1 MATLLF
7 EGTLVYTSGWEEIFS
22 GPPAGQSTTVEG
34 LYLFNDTGATAAVEL
49 AKVVSGY
56 RLIIFSGNI
65 LNGAAE
71 EINNI
76 LLYENESLELTAD
89 QLISYVGYGD
99 TTAPYRDPTKDT
111 WFDCV
116 RNNYQGILAVD
127 LEIQGQPLSAHFAL
141 PENSLTIEFDLEHS
155 ISRSAL
161 FELGGN
167 ATTDEAFDLTLE
179 MYLEGDVVVN
189 EQRSNWVGW
198 SKIGQATFH
207 ADLMNDAGFMPM
219 PFKGWIY
226 AVKQL
231 EKNFIAYGSHGV
243 AMLFPASSPMPTFGM
258 QRLLQ
263 IGLKGKNAIT
273 GDHSA
278 HFFIDSKGALWKLSG
293 EGLAKLGYEEFL
305 SELSNPSMHFDLFNR
320 WVLISDANQGYI
332 LTDKGL
338 GGGYGNLSGY
348 IIIDG
353 EPFAVS
359 PDELEIDTPELTTA
373 PIDFGYRGLKTVESV
388 QFGLDVDQLAYA
400 AIDYKYSKSSAYVTS
415 QWVRLSPEGV
425 AFIRV
430 AGTDFRFRL
439 KLAEPGFCEISYI
452 NIQYKRTD
460 YRYVRSNMGAHHA
473 NHTTPA

>member
-7 EGTLVYTSGWEEIFS
+7 SGTLVYTGAWEEVFA
-22 GPPAGQSTTVEG
+22 GPPAGQSTTISN
-34 LYLFNDTGATAAVEL
+34 LYLFNDTGYPATVQVRKIVDGYGIELYNGIIPDGEAVEET
-49 AKVVSGY
+49 A
-56 RLIIFSGNI
+56 IT
-65 LNGAAE
+65 
-71 EINNI
+71 
-76 LLYENESLELTAD
+76 LLEGQSLEIQAD
-89 QLISYVGYGD
+89 QLISYSGYGD
-99 TTAPYRDPTKDT
+99 TTVSERVPANDRT
-111 WFDCV
+111 FDCL
-116 RNNYQGILAVD
+116 RNHYQGILAVD
-127 LEIQGQPLSAHFAL
+127 LEIQGRPLSVYFEVPDYA
-141 PENSLTIEFDLEHS
+141 LTIEFDLEHT
-155 ISRSAL
+155 IGGYQL
-161 FELGGN
+161 YTLEDFELELVMEIQG
-167 ATTDEAFDLTLE
+167 EAIT
-179 MYLEGDVVVN
+179 N
-189 EQRSNWVGW
+189 EHRSNWVGW
-198 SKIGQATFH
+198 SKIGHATFH

-226 AVKQL
+226 VVKQL

-263 IGLKGKNAIT
+263 IGLKGKNAVT

-305 SELSNPSMHFDLFNR
+305 SELSNPSMHFDPFNR

-359 PDELEIDTPELTTA
+359 PDELEIDTPAMTTA

-388 QFGLDVDQLAYA
+388 QFGLDTNKLAYA

-452 NIQYKRTD
+452 NIQYKKTD
-460 YRYVRSNMGAHHA
+460 HRYVRSNMGAHHA
-473 NHTTPA
+473 NYTTPA